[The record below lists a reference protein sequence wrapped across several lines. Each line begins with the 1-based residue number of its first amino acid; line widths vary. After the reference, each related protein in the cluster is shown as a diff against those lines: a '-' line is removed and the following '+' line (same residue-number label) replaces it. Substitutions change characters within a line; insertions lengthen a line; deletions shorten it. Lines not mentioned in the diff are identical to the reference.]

1 MVAYEYG
8 NSNAVITL
16 VQPVDDHDISG
27 IDAEVAEIQRLSGK
41 EFRLLAI
48 KVDSWNHD
56 LSPWPSPAVFGKDDF
71 GDGAGDPEAL
81 SGRKQ
86 TLLSWR
92 VFAGSPVLSLVN
104 IPNR

>member
-71 GDGAGDPEAL
+71 GDGAGE
-81 SGRKQ
+81 
-86 TLLSWR
+86 LLTAILKLCQDKSKIYYIT
-92 VFAGSPVLSLVN
+92 FA
-104 IPNR
+104 